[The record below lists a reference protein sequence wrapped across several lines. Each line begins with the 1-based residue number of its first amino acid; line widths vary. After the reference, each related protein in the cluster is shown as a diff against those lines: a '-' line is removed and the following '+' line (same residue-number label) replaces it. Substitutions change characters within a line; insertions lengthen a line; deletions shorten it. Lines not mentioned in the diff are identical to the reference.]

1 MTVKLP
7 RWANNSD
14 KFSLF
19 LLLFLVWAIAYS
31 IFGDEHVGV
40 NSVIFRLAVVFIVA
54 KLAGCL
60 LGLIRIPPM
69 IGMLLIGVLMRNV
82 GFIEIVGDYAKFT
95 SVLRQLALV
104 NILLP
109 AGLGLDAN
117 ALRQM
122 GGMIANLAVVP
133 VAIEVVGITILA
145 HLTLD
150 FPWLW
155 GSLLGLLLAAV
166 SPAVIIPCLFELQD
180 LGYGV
185 DKGIHTLVIA
195 ASTLND
201 ILCIAIFGV
210 MLGIIFSTQSLL
222 MQIFYGPIIFAM
234 GFAFGAALGFVCQ
247 HVPHKDETYVTTLRT
262 LLLGLGCVLAALGS
276 NAIGY
281 MGAGP
286 LGCMVAAFVASF
298 IWKKQGWSSNNPVK
312 ANFVLLWKFFEPIS
326 FALIGVEVNFS
337 ILETNT
343 VTWGLLVLCVPLLLR
358 ILTSFATTQCS
369 NLNVKEKIFVALSWI
384 PKATVQ
390 ATLGPTALVLAR
402 NLNDPVLEGYANS
415 VVIIAVISIIITS
428 PIGAILIMQLG
439 PKLLK
444 RTKTV
449 HYRNFGF
456 WLRMTVHPQLDV

>member
-1 MTVKLP
+1 MKMNNDSESPQSPKLIRIP
-7 RWANNSD
+7 KWSD
-14 KFSLF
+14 YSGILSLF
-19 LLLFLVWAIAYS
+19 LLFFLLWAIAYS
-31 IFGDEHVGV
+31 IFGNEYVGV
-40 NSVIFRLAVVFIVA
+40 NSVILRLAVLFISA

-60 LGLIRIPPM
+60 LGLIKIPPM
-69 IGMLLIGVLMRNV
+69 IGMLLIGVLLRNV
-82 GFIEIVGDYAKFT
+82 GFIEVVGEYTKFT

-122 GGMIANLAVVP
+122 GGMIVNLAIIP
-133 VAIEVVGITILA
+133 VAIEVAGIAVLTYI
-145 HLTLD
+145 TLD

-155 GSLLGLLLAAV
+155 GFLLGLLLAAV

-210 MLGIIFSTQSLL
+210 LIGIIFSTQSLL
-222 MQIFYGPIIFAM
+222 MQILYGPIIFAM

-247 HVPHKDETYVTTLRT
+247 HVPHKSETYLTTLRT

-286 LGCMVAAFVASF
+286 LGCMVAAF
-298 IWKKQGWSSNNPVK
+298 NPVR

-326 FALIGVEVNFS
+326 FALIGIEVDFD
-337 ILETNT
+337 ILETKT
-343 VTWGLLVLCVPLLLR
+343 VLWGLLVLAAPLLLR
-358 ILTSFATTQCS
+358 IITSFITTQCS

-390 ATLGPTALVLAR
+390 ATLGPTALLLAR

-439 PKLLK
+439 PRLLQRSK
-444 RTKTV
+444 SNGYT
-449 HYRNFGF
+449 N
-456 WLRMTVHPQLDV
+456 PAIDVLESET